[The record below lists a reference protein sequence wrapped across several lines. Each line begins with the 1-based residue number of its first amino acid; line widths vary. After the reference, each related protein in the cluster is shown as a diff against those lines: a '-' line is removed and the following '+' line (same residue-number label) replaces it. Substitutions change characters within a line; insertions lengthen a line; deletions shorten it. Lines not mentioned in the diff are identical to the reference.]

1 MAQGS
6 ESKIEVRGCKV
17 HVRRG
22 GSGAPLLYLHGAGG
36 TTTWL
41 PPFDSL
47 SDKFDVIAP
56 DHPTFG
62 LSDEPDWLD
71 DIHDMAYFYLDF
83 IEALGL
89 DGVHLVGQSLGGWIA
104 LEMAVRSTRRLASLT
119 LVGSA
124 GIRIKGKPAADIFIM
139 NPEEL
144 TRALLVDETIIDHML
159 NLDLTEEQQDIQI
172 RNKVSTA
179 RLGWQPRLFDPNLRK
194 WMHRIDVP
202 THIVWGD
209 SDQIIPPDYAA
220 EFQGL
225 IAGSSVTMIENC
237 GHLPHVERAEPLV
250 EAVAG
255 FIAGKAA

>member
-6 ESKIEVRGCKV
+6 ESKVNVLGCDV

-36 TTTWL
+36 TAAWL
-41 PPFDSL
+41 PAFDAL
-47 SDKFDVIAP
+47 SEKFDVIAP
-56 DHPTFG
+56 DHPAFG
-62 LSDEPDWLD
+62 LSEQPDWLD
-71 DIHDMAYFYLDF
+71 DIHDMAYFYLDL
-83 IEALGL
+83 IETLGL

-104 LEMAVRSTRRLASLT
+104 LEVAVRSTRRLQSLT

-124 GIRIKGKPAADIFIM
+124 GIRIKGKPIADIFIM
-139 NPEEL
+139 DPEEM
-144 TRALLVDETIIDHML
+144 TRALLVDEAIVNQML
-159 NLDLTEEQQDIQI
+159 TMELTEEQQDIQI

-179 RLGWQPRLFDPNLRK
+179 RLGWQPRLFNPSLRK
-194 WMHRIDVP
+194 WLHRIDLP

-209 SDQIIPPDYAA
+209 KDQIVPPDYAE

-237 GHLPHVERAEPLV
+237 GHLPHIERAEPFV
-250 EAVAG
+250 DAVAG
-255 FIAGKAA
+255 FITANAG

>member
-1 MAQGS
+1 MAQGG
-6 ESKIEVRGCKV
+6 ELAIDVRGCKV

-36 TTTWL
+36 TSAWL
-41 PPFDSL
+41 PSFDAL
-47 SDKFDVIAP
+47 SEKFDVIAP
-56 DHPTFG
+56 DHPAFG
-62 LSDEPDWLD
+62 LSDQPDWLD

-89 DGVHLVGQSLGGWIA
+89 DGIHLVGQSLGGWIA
-104 LEMAVRSTRRLASLT
+104 LEVAVRSTRRLRSLT

-124 GIRIKGKPAADIFIM
+124 GIRIKGKPTADIFIM
-139 NPEEL
+139 DPEEM
-144 TRALLVDETIIDHML
+144 TRALLVDETIINNML
-159 NLDLTEEQQDIQI
+159 TMELTEAQQDIQI

-179 RLGWQPRLFDPNLRK
+179 RLGWQPRLFNPSLRK

-209 SDQIIPPDYAA
+209 SDQIIPPDYAG

-237 GHLPHVERAEPLV
+237 GHLPHIECAEPFV
-250 EAVAG
+250 DAVAG
-255 FIAGKAA
+255 FITANGA